1 MISNL
6 EKALGFKLE
15 AFNLLYVLCDY
26 ETLLKKKISLEN
38 FVDLCKKK
46 DVKIVQYR
54 DKISSIEEQKKN
66 LLYLKSSLNIPIII
80 NDKIELIDFA
90 DGLHVGQEDLQAI
103 HKDKK
108 LAVKLIRL
116 KIKDKLLGLSTH
128 NELEILEANELALDM
143 IGLGAYK
150 ATSTKDVSTIL
161 GSKISYLAKISKHPV
176 CAIGGV
182 KIDDVIENI
191 LSNRDVNKYITNEQ
205 ILSIIEKD
213 NTKLLS
219 TIANNIDEFKN
230 CDRCKIISHMVKH
243 ESAKV
248 KVSLFT
254 YSVSDLLSN
263 EMLSELSNDKDFDV
277 AYEAKKE
284 LKDRMKD

>member
-191 LSNRDVNKYITNEQ
+191 RFNVVGSG
-205 ILSIIEKD
+205 
-213 NTKLLS
+213 
-219 TIANNIDEFKN
+219 F
-230 CDRCKIISHMVKH
+230 
-243 ESAKV
+243 
-248 KVSLFT
+248 
-254 YSVSDLLSN
+254 
-263 EMLSELSNDKDFDV
+263 
-277 AYEAKKE
+277 YE
-284 LKDRMKD
+284 D